1 MKSDISSN
9 FDTAKESAAVFVI
22 YEGRILLKRFKFEG
36 IWCCGATMGK
46 FLENSEDPT
55 QELIKLEKENLGID
69 LPPKYICTIVSY
81 INKPKPDGRVR
92 LTSLIYLLEISE
104 GIKSKIKK
112 DPKHRWMKVEEV
124 NNSKEIREDD
134 KFIFTRILEQKYNDI
149 VLDVDQMEKWAK
161 AKLIGWKEA

>member
-1 MKSDISSN
+1 
-9 FDTAKESAAVFVI
+9 
-22 YEGRILLKRFKFEG
+22 
-36 IWCCGATMGK
+36 
-46 FLENSEDPT
+46 
-55 QELIKLEKENLGID
+55 
-69 LPPKYICTIVSY
+69 LPPKYICAIVSY

-92 LTSLIYLLEISE
+92 LTSSIYLLEISE

-112 DPKHRWMKVEEV
+112 DPQHRWMKVEEV

-161 AKLIGWKEA
+161 AKLLGWKEA